1 MALQVRID
9 CSPVYELI
17 SSYMLFV
24 HRKWIRNV
32 DLGTGWV
39 EQVEQSMPEAFIKT
53 AETLKK
59 TSMHIFDL
67 LYAAAL
73 ERKHPHDIP
82 QFLAQLEEM
91 KEADWKGLLRSYGQ
105 PYRQKH
111 VQMIKDI
118 FVPALTL
125 WNERYL
131 QPSSIYW
138 EQPILEDANEKLKLM
153 YKMNPIELI
162 EVATNGV
169 VFNHPDPS
177 HEVVLAPFWHYRPIN
192 MTCAFKN
199 TTLILY
205 AAHDPESDEDG
216 PPLSLTRMLSAI
228 SNEVRLQI
236 LRAIAEEP
244 ITFSQLT
251 AHLKLG
257 KNAAKH
263 HLAILR
269 AAGYIQTYWNGEVE
283 KIALRQEGL
292 SDLSVFLENYVRP

>member
-32 DLGTGWV
+32 DLGVSWSEHV
-39 EQVEQSMPEAFIKT
+39 EQTMPEAFTST
-53 AETLKK
+53 AAVLKQA
-59 TSMHIFDL
+59 SIHIFDL

-73 ERKHPHDIP
+73 ERQHPHDIP
-82 QFLAQLEEM
+82 VFLDQLEEM
-91 KEADWKGLLRSYGQ
+91 SEADWKCLLRSYGQ
-105 PYRQKH
+105 PFRKKH
-111 VQMIKDI
+111 VTMIKEL
-118 FVPALTL
+118 FVPALRM
-125 WNERYL
+125 WNELYL
-131 QPSSIYW
+131 EPSSTNW
-138 EQPILEDANEKLKLM
+138 ESPILEDANEKLKLM
-153 YKMNPIELI
+153 YKMNPRELI

-169 VFNHPDPS
+169 IFNHPDPH
-177 HEVVLAPFWHYRPIN
+177 HEVVLAPLWHYRPIN
-192 MTCAFKN
+192 MTCAFEK

-205 AAHDPESDEDG
+205 AAHADESDEAG
-216 PPLSLTRMLSAI
+216 PPLSLTRMISAL

-236 LRAIAEEP
+236 LRSIADEP
-244 ITFSQLT
+244 MTFSQLT

-257 KNAAKH
+257 KNAVKH

-292 SDLSVFLENYVRP
+292 SDLSLFLENYVRP